1 MPGFEASEMDGAQV
15 VDLPGGPGR
24 PTGGEK
30 TGGRRKGSKNR
41 RTVEVEMFLRPAL
54 PAAKRRVKELLASK
68 DEEIALKTATL
79 LLGYVFGKPRERR
92 ELSGPDGSPIQ
103 QETQLIE
110 SAKRVAEVFTEVADT
125 PAPAEVMT
133 DESLG
138 AVQAV
143 NFVLAQKE
151 AAERAQEPAH
161 TSTPPTAEDR
171 APEPSE
177 SVRESTQESEPPA
190 GNPEPPDI
198 GHTLAFIESDLR
210 ITAHE
215 GDRPGL
221 PPVYQLHGH
230 AGPMRR
236 GPFDVVLELARKQAG
251 GDLGP
256 WIMQE
261 PQPSIAP
268 ARVDQRS
275 LSVPLPQ
282 VHRSRRQT

>member
-1 MPGFEASEMDGAQV
+1 MSRQLFGQSKRG
-15 VDLPGGPGR
+15 GR
-24 PTGGEK
+24 PKGVPNKVNRIAKEAILEAEPHVFLVRIMEGRKFKRAGSDAGRK
-30 TGGRRKGSKNR
+30 TVACYPMLEQSITAAENLLRKICPDVR
-41 RTVEVEMFLRPAL
+41 
-54 PAAKRRVKELLASK
+54 
-68 DEEIALKTATL
+68 AT
-79 LLGYVFGKPRERR
+79 
-92 ELSGPDGSPIQ
+92 ELSGPGGQPIEQ
-103 QETQLIE
+103 RTELIE